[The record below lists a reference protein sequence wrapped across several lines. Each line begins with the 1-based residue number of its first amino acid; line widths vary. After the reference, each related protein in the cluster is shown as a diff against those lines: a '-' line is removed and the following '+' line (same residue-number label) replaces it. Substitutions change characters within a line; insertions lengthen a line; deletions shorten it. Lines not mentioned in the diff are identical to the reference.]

1 MGGTDALRAVRSGRQ
16 AIVLAVVQ
24 VFQYFI
30 YCLSQGF
37 LNAGCIFTG
46 EQRRHFFFK
55 LRAQQVHH
63 ASAPAQP
70 RFPHQF
76 LADVLALADGQ
87 PKLPFVNLC
96 HQLADFEPFLIARL
110 APIQPLLVHEA
121 TPGDDVVRAV
131 RVGFRRSF
139 QFAPVGD
146 AAAAA
151 SQRCRK
157 LDNGFGYGDQ

>member
-1 MGGTDALRAVRSGRQ
+1 MLSGRQ

-24 VFQYFI
+24 VM
-30 YCLSQGF
+30 
-37 LNAGCIFTG
+37 LNLVNRCREALLYVRGCQPQQPRK
-46 EQRRHFFFK
+46 EKKFFFK

-63 ASAPAQP
+63 APAPAQP

-151 SQRCRK
+151 SQHCCQ
-157 LDNGFGYGDQ
+157 LDDGFGYGDQ